1 MEEREWEG
9 EEREEREE
17 RKGEARKGEG
27 GESKHIFIST
37 NKIKPH
43 SQTTLAWE

>member
-37 NKIKPH
+37 NNINPH